1 MTQISNFESQVIQFS
16 SKGKMSDQMRGTKNA
31 QNEQIFA
38 KVTNLTFF
46 EQKLMHLILIVY
58 YLSDLMLFL
67 TIDLIIWV

>member
-38 KVTNLTFF
+38 
-46 EQKLMHLILIVY
+46 
-58 YLSDLMLFL
+58 
-67 TIDLIIWV
+67 

>member
-67 TIDLIIWV
+67 TIDLLIWV